1 MFTYPMKI
9 LRKIVAPPHEFI
21 FFAKN
26 LEYRICNMRATCN
39 GKSAKE
45 RICHMQATCKEQNG
59 TDSILQGLSHM

>member
-39 GKSAKE
+39 GKSAKKDSV
-45 RICHMQATCKEQNG
+45 ICKPHAMNKTAKTGFCKV
-59 TDSILQGLSHM
+59 

>member
-39 GKSAKE
+39 GKSAKKYSV
-45 RICHMQATCKEQNG
+45 ICKRHAMNKTAKTG
-59 TDSILQGLSHM
+59 F